1 MTDNQITLGRLLS
14 ETAHLN
20 YQLLQLQIDR
30 LECELIP
37 YIDPL
42 QKMLKHS
49 GKQQITSENLSLPV
63 LHAKLTRLHHLKFE
77 LNQTEQLC
85 RIAA

>member
-20 YQLLQLQIDR
+20 YQLLQMQIDR

-42 QKMLKHS
+42 QKMLAKNVEQEVID
-49 GKQQITSENLSLPV
+49 KNLCLPI
-63 LHAKLTRLHHLKFE
+63 LHEKLTRLHHLKFE

-85 RIAA
+85 CIAA